1 MDLCLVI
8 PSYNRADLIVDTIE
22 SALNQT
28 LAFAQIIVVDDA
40 STDDTLKKLARFG
53 DRITVIASSKVGVQE
68 ARNIGVRAAGAPF
81 VTLCDSDDL
90 LQPTH
95 VEIISNWLDRHPECD
110 AIYTNHQ
117 PFSGD
122 VMQADTFSR
131 APQGFFEGAHQEGNF
146 LTAIPD
152 LYVKTA
158 TFQPLLVSGV
168 TLKTAFYQRIGG
180 FDPAFNGVPSEDWEF
195 TLRVVRDGQVA
206 LCTDAITLI
215 RRHPGNDSHNAL
227 RQRLGEI
234 AVLEHALAH
243 HDCPERYRPQ
253 LVSVINRHRLWAFEQ
268 AFGTKKLRLA
278 AAIFPLLGERR
289 HSLKFLVKSVLI
301 RLYMAM
307 TRFEAP
313 PAHVQYAEAV
323 K

>member
-8 PSYNRADLIVDTIE
+8 PSYNRTDLIAHTIE

-28 LAFAQIIVVDDA
+28 MAFKQIVVVDDA
-40 STDDTLKKLARFG
+40 STDDTLKTLERFG
-53 DRITVIASSKVGVQE
+53 DRITVIASTKVGVQE
-68 ARNIGVRAAGAPF
+68 ARNIGVRAATTPY

-90 LQPTH
+90 LQPSH
-95 VEIISNWLDRHPECD
+95 VEIISSWLDSHADCD

-117 PFSGD
+117 PFNGD
-122 VMQADTFSR
+122 VVQVDTFSR
-131 APQGFFEGAHQEGNF
+131 APQDFFEGAHREGNF

-168 TLKTAFYQRIGG
+168 TLKTAFYKRIGG

-195 TLRVVRDGQVA
+195 TLRVVRDGKVA
-206 LCTDAITLI
+206 LYMDSITLI

-227 RQRLGEI
+227 RQRLGEV

-243 HDCPERYRPQ
+243 HDCPARYRPTF
-253 LVSVINRHRLWAFEQ
+253 VAVMNRHRLWAFEQ

-278 AAIFPLLGERR
+278 ASIFPLLGERR
-289 HSLKFLVKSVLI
+289 QSFKFLVKSVLI
-301 RLYMAM
+301 RLYMAT
-307 TRFEAP
+307 TRFKAP

>member
-28 LAFAQIIVVDDA
+28 MPFKQIIVVDDA
-40 STDDTLKKLARFG
+40 STDDTLKRLERFG
-53 DRITVIASSKVGVQE
+53 ERITVIASTKIGVQE
-68 ARNIGVRAAGAPF
+68 ARNIGVRAATTPF

-90 LQPTH
+90 LLPAH
-95 VEIISNWLDRHPECD
+95 VEIISNWLDKHPECD
-110 AIYTNHQ
+110 AVYTNHQ

-122 VMQADTFSR
+122 VMQADTYSR
-131 APQGFFEGAHQEGNF
+131 APQGFFEGACKDGSF
-146 LTAIPD
+146 LTKIPD

-180 FDPAFNGVPSEDWEF
+180 FDRAFDGVPSEDWEF
-195 TLRVVRDGQVA
+195 TLRVVRDGNVA
-206 LCTDAITLI
+206 LCTDSLTLI

-227 RQRLGEI
+227 RQRLGEV

-243 HDCPERYRPQ
+243 HDCPEAYRPQ
-253 LVSVINRHRLWAFEQ
+253 FVAVINRHRLWAFEQ

-289 HSLKFLVKSVLI
+289 QSLKFLVKSAII

-307 TRFEAP
+307 TRFQAP
-313 PAHVQYAEAV
+313 PAHVQYADAV